1 MAIPINLFEFVK
13 YSWDSSEELKVI
25 SAKKTFS
32 DDLEK
37 VLDTIWADRKRFM
50 PSENLYYESS
60 SKKQRFIDFRKNE
73 LIPRNWIGTIHVRSN
88 DEEYAINLLPKIF
101 HKENYKYTTKETDSV
116 FAHILWWL
124 SGSDKQNYST
134 MESSLGALES
144 DFLEILVYMFSNY
157 TLEIFSATSY
167 HYYDTVNEELE
178 TVKGQ
183 IDFNKYVQ
191 NYAKGN
197 RHQLPC
203 IFDSFQ
209 YDNQFN
215 RIVKYVCS
223 ILKDFTKNRDTK
235 RNLEEILFIL
245 DEVEYTTASPEDCD
259 KVVLNPIYTEF
270 KTILDN
276 CKMFLSSLSIYK
288 WKDDYSVF
296 ALLIPSEKLFENFI
310 FSTLKQH
317 AITPI
322 SNVGRS
328 RPGRSHLVR
337 QAPSL
342 VANRYTMI
350 NDIVVK
356 LEDQS
361 YILFDTKY
369 KKIYNTNIQEAEDI
383 DPVYNISQA
392 DIYQMLSYA
401 VGSGISDIGLIY
413 PALPFEPQS
422 TELPVY
428 EIVDEFT
435 NDTTIR
441 IHPFKVNIVHED
453 GLALDVSG
461 KLENLFES
469 TSQQLINQLNN
480 SVKTISN
487 YSLSTAQ
494 PLL

>member
-1 MAIPINLFEFVK
+1 MASPINLFEFVK
-13 YSWDSSEELKVI
+13 YSWDSSEELKLI
-25 SAKKTFS
+25 SSKKTFS
-32 DDLEK
+32 DDLER
-37 VLDTIWADRKRFM
+37 VLDIIWTERKRFI
-50 PSENLYYESS
+50 PSENLFYESS

-73 LIPRNWIGTIHVRSN
+73 IVPRNWIGTIHVRSN
-88 DEEYAINLLPKIF
+88 EEEYAINLLPKIF
-101 HKENYKYTTKETDSV
+101 HKEKHNYTTKETDSI

-124 SGSDKQNYST
+124 SGSEKQNYST

-144 DFLEILVYMFSNY
+144 DFLEILVFMFSSY
-157 TLEIFSATSY
+157 TLEILSATSY

-183 IDFNKYVQ
+183 IDFNNYVQ
-191 NYAKGN
+191 NYAVGN
-197 RHQLPC
+197 RHKLPC

-215 RIVKYVCS
+215 RIVKYVS
-223 ILKDFTKNRDTK
+223 TILKDFTKNKQTK

-245 DEVEYTTASPEDCD
+245 DEVEYTTTSPEDCD

-310 FSTLKQH
+310 FSSLRQN
-317 AITPI
+317 AIPQI
-322 SNVGRS
+322 SNVSRT
-328 RPGRSHLVR
+328 RPGRTHLVR
-337 QAPSL
+337 QVPSE
-342 VANRYTMI
+342 VANRYSMI

-356 LEDQS
+356 LQDKS

-369 KKIYNTNIQEAEDI
+369 KKIYNTKIQEEEDL
-383 DPVYNISQA
+383 DPVYNISQS
-392 DIYQMLSYA
+392 DIYQMVSYA

-413 PALPFEPQS
+413 PALPFEPQKN
-422 TELPVY
+422 ELPVY
-428 EIVDEFT
+428 EIQDEFT
-435 NDTTIR
+435 NDTVIR
-441 IHPFKVNIVHED
+441 IHPFKVDIVHSD
-453 GLALDVSG
+453 GLELEVSG

-469 TSQQLINQLNN
+469 AHQKLINQLND
-480 SVKTISN
+480 SVKTIKN
-487 YSLSTAQ
+487 I
-494 PLL
+494 

>member
-13 YSWDSSEELKVI
+13 YSWDSSEELKTI

-32 DDLEK
+32 DDLES
-37 VLDTIWADRKRFM
+37 VLDNIWKERKRFI

-60 SKKQRFIDFRKNE
+60 SNKQRFIDFRKNE
-73 LIPRNWIGTIHVRSN
+73 IVPRNWIGTIHVRSN
-88 DEEYAINLLPKIF
+88 DEEYTINLLPKIF
-101 HKENYKYTTKETDSV
+101 YKEKHNYSTKETDSI

-124 SGSDKQNYST
+124 SGSEKQNYST
-134 MESSLGALES
+134 LESSLGALES
-144 DFLEILVYMFSNY
+144 DFLEILVFMFSSY
-157 TLEIFSATSY
+157 TLEILSVSSY
-167 HYYDTVNEELE
+167 NYYDTVNDELE

-191 NYAKGN
+191 NYAVGN
-197 RHQLPC
+197 RHKLPC
-203 IFDSFQ
+203 VFDSFQ
-209 YDNQFN
+209 YDNHFN
-215 RIVKYVCS
+215 RIVKYVS
-223 ILKDFTKNRDTK
+223 TILKDFTKNMQTK

-245 DEVEYTTASPEDCD
+245 DEVEYLTTTPDDCD

-310 FSTLKQH
+310 YSTFKLN
-317 AITPI
+317 AISQIT
-322 SNVGRS
+322 NVSRS

-342 VANRYTMI
+342 VANRYSMI

-356 LEDQS
+356 LQDKS

-369 KKIYNTNIQEAEDI
+369 KKIYNTKLQEEEDI

-392 DIYQMLSYA
+392 DIYQMVSYA

-413 PALPFEPQS
+413 PALPFEPQNN
-422 TELPVY
+422 ELPVY
-428 EIVDEFT
+428 EIEDEFT
-435 NDTTIR
+435 NGTIIR
-441 IHPFKVNIVHED
+441 IHPFKVSIVHQDDLRLE
-453 GLALDVSG
+453 VSG
-461 KLENLFES
+461 KLENIFEKTQS
-469 TSQQLINQLNN
+469 RLNQELNN
-480 SVKTISN
+480 AIEKIASN
-487 YSLSTAQ
+487 FKVH
-494 PLL
+494 